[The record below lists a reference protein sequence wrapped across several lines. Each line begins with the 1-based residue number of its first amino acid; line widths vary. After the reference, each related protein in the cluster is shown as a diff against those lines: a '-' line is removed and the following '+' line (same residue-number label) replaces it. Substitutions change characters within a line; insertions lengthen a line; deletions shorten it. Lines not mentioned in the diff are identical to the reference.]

1 METREANVQFPHWLI
16 IGGALLVFVGL
27 IGVALRKRQTA
38 ADPVSFEQ
46 DRVTG
51 QQSISLPNFLGSRGS
66 RDPSPNGGSRQKSGR
81 LRCFGDF
88 VAVFSRIA

>member
-27 IGVALRKRQTA
+27 IGVALKKGQTA
-38 ADPVSFEQ
+38 ADPASLEQ
-46 DRVTG
+46 DRVTSEP
-51 QQSISLPNFLGSRGS
+51 SIALPNFLGSRGS
-66 RDPSPNGGSRQKSGR
+66 RDPSPNGRSRQKSGR